1 VPLTLT
7 CAWRA
12 PPTVLRAMQPS
23 RDATTVEKIDDI
35 TYVALRN
42 SHELLAVYK
51 VLASGRLGSLEDWPE
66 QLGERA

>member
-1 VPLTLT
+1 
-7 CAWRA
+7 
-12 PPTVLRAMQPS
+12 MQPS

-51 VLASGRLGSLEDWPE
+51 VLASAGAARRTSLTPWIVELLQSISDC
-66 QLGERA
+66 

>member
-1 VPLTLT
+1 
-7 CAWRA
+7 
-12 PPTVLRAMQPS
+12 MQPS

-42 SHELLAVYK
+42 SHELLAVYE
-51 VLASGRLGSLEDWPE
+51 VLPAPE